1 MKTTEIG
8 IGHLIKGM
16 QLAGFGHQEI
26 MAMRQFLLDNK
37 GEAMGVGM
45 IGRIGFVDDCYS
57 EDWEDNIC
65 IIKEIYK

>member
-16 QLAGFGHQEI
+16 QLAGFGHNEI
-26 MAMRQFLLDNK
+26 MAMRQFLLNNK